1 MKKKNEDGSVFKS
14 LLVWGKLLNIYFT
27 NLDGSTL
34 ASPVFKVVPLL
45 YIAEFCK
52 ERPETEVN
60 E

>member
-1 MKKKNEDGSVFKS
+1 MKSYDGSVFES

-34 ASPVFKVVPLL
+34 ASPVFKVMPVL
-45 YIAEFCK
+45 YILEFCK
-52 ERPETEVN
+52 ERPEKEVN